1 MERHRRRNTS
11 REMPSRRELREQR
24 AAERAAKN
32 RKAKLLLLA
41 LGVVLLI
48 GLMVFA
54 LTQCRGCGT
63 DNEGDYNSR
72 NNINADL
79 NNDTNNGEVG
89 TTPEAPQ
96 GKPFVFCGNDDPE
109 HAELLSDEDALSYL
123 ALVNRCFRVSN
134 TFSPPDLSDVQVKS
148 QRVQEGNY
156 HRLRETA
163 ARAVEQLFQAATD
176 EGLTLIARSGYRSY
190 DLQTFFHTNVVNEL
204 GVEEGRRVSATPGH
218 SEHQLGLALDVSS
231 PEINGDLIE
240 AFSQTAEGRWLN
252 QNAHRF
258 GFIIRYP
265 QNREADTGFI
275 YEPWHIRYVGIDAA
289 TEMFISGQIL
299 EEFLWNQSTTAE

>member
-1 MERHRRRNTS
+1 M
-11 REMPSRRELREQR
+11 REH
-24 AAERAAKN
+24 RAAKI
-32 RKAKLLLLA
+32 RKQRLLLLA
-41 LGVVLLI
+41 LGLVLLF
-48 GLMVFA
+48 GLMVFT

-63 DNEGDYNSR
+63 DDNNDYSA
-72 NNINADL
+72 NNNVNASL
-79 NNDTNNGEVG
+79 NNDTNNGEAG
-89 TTPEAPQ
+89 TASEPPQ
-96 GKPFVFCGNDDPE
+96 GKPFVFCGDDDPE

-123 ALVNRCFRVSN
+123 ALVNRCFRISS

-163 ARAVEQLFQAATD
+163 ARAAEQLFQAATD

-190 DLQTFFHTNVVNEL
+190 DLQTFFHTNVIDEL
-204 GVEEGRRVSATPGH
+204 GVEEGRRVSAVPGH

-231 PEINGDLIE
+231 PEINGNLIE
-240 AFSQTAEGRWLN
+240 AFSQTAEGRWLS

>member
-1 MERHRRRNTS
+1 M
-11 REMPSRRELREQR
+11 REH
-24 AAERAAKN
+24 RAAKI
-32 RKAKLLLLA
+32 RRQKLLLSA
-41 LGVVLLI
+41 LGLVVLF

-54 LTQCRGCGT
+54 LTQCRGCGA
-63 DNEGDYNSR
+63 DDDSDYS
-72 NNINADL
+72 
-79 NNDTNNGEVG
+79 TNNGANVVDNNGETG
-89 TTPEAPQ
+89 TVLEPSQ
-96 GKPFVFCGNDDPE
+96 GKPFVFCGDDDPE

-123 ALVNRCFRVSN
+123 ALVNRCFRVSSP
-134 TFSPPDLSDVQVKS
+134 FSPPDLSDVQVES
-148 QRVQEGNY
+148 ARVQEGNY

-163 ARAVEQLFQAATD
+163 ARAAEQLFQAATD
-176 EGLTLIARSGYRSY
+176 EGLALIARSGYRSY
-190 DLQTFFHTNVVNEL
+190 DLQTFFHSNVVNEL
-204 GVEEGRRVSATPGH
+204 GVEEGRRVSAVPGH

-240 AFSQTAEGRWLN
+240 AFSQTTEGRWLN

-275 YEPWHIRYVGIDAA
+275 YEPWHIRYVGVDAA

-299 EEFLWNQSTTAE
+299 EEFLWNQSTAAE